1 MTNNTSTF
9 IPSTQII
16 DDLELDPRFFIGGGP
31 APIDIEPGDPIF
43 QEIAELLRASK
54 PEADGLTGTGPTMP
68 AYDEDERMKPSDA
81 LKESAAIVGAAG
93 GIAAATGVGAPAAAG
108 IAAYSGVL
116 YISGTIMGAFGLDV
130 DESEPYIPE
139 VGVDALA

>member
-9 IPSTQII
+9 TPSTQII

-68 AYDEDERMKPSDA
+68 AFDEDERMKPSDV
-81 LKESAAIVGAAG
+81 LKESGEIIMGSTPA
-93 GIAAATGVGAPAAAG
+93 APAAPVVK
-108 IAAYSGVL
+108 AYGGAVYLVGTVL
-116 YISGTIMGAFGLDV
+116 GAFGLDV